1 MGFYVFM
8 DDLKVFF
15 KLYSLNSRKS
25 SQYKYNLFQN
35 LFVFKNFRIINCT
48 SFKVKYKTDRFINFR
63 FLNKSSIRK
72 TPELINP
79 FSL

>member
-15 KLYSLNSRKS
+15 KLYSLNSRKN

-35 LFVFKNFRIINCT
+35 LFVFKNFRIIIILA
-48 SFKVKYKTDRFINFR
+48 SK
-63 FLNKSSIRK
+63 LNTKQID
-72 TPELINP
+72 L
-79 FSL
+79 